1 MYIFIYIYI
10 YIHIYVH
17 KFPKTNMESKNEG
30 LVQMIFLFRPHPL
43 VFRGVSHKFLLGDGG
58 DSIYVKSHTVDGR
71 NPNNQGRLVVE
82 IPSFTRFY
90 TSHLVSLPDF

>member
-1 MYIFIYIYI
+1 MYIY
-10 YIHIYVH
+10 IYVH

-58 DSIYVKSHTVDGR
+58 DSIYIC
-71 NPNNQGRLVVE
+71 E
-82 IPSFTRFY
+82 
-90 TSHLVSLPDF
+90 VSYC